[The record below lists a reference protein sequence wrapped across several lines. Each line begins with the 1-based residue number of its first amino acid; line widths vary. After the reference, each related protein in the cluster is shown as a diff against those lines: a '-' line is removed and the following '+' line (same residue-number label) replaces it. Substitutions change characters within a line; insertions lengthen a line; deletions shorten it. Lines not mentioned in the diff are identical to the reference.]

1 MRINPA
7 EINGTIT
14 STGVANA
21 IGPYKF
27 QPPTMRGVDVQA
39 VSTNSTDVVE
49 IIAVPCGA
57 DQTDAN
63 NYIAT
68 FASQTCPVGET
79 VAGDYN
85 ELKSPCDIYVYAST
99 CTGTITVRIIGN
111 KQSAASSGGK

>member
-1 MRINPA
+1 MRINPTQ
-7 EINGTIT
+7 INGTIT

-49 IIAVPCGA
+49 VIAVPCGA

-68 FASQTCPVGET
+68 FASQTCPVTKT
-79 VAGDYN
+79 VAGDYGGV
-85 ELKSPCDIYVYAST
+85 KSPCDIYVYAST
-99 CTGTITVRIIGN
+99 CTGTITVRIVGIKVSTSGY
-111 KQSAASSGGK
+111 GGK